1 MHKVIANL
9 LSNAIK
15 FTPNNGNIIIYVASI
30 QKSGEEVLYIAI
42 KDNGTGIANE
52 DVDKIFN
59 RFYQSRSHVKYP
71 VYGQSGTG
79 IGLYLCKRII
89 QLNSGSISAKNNRA
103 GGSTF
108 RMTIPLIR
116 ENQQENAVSTLNN
129 RLQLVT
135 ESSESLRDKRKT
147 LKTTILVVEDNNDM
161 RAYIRSILEETY
173 HVIEAENGAVAL
185 TKLSEYNVDFII
197 SDLMM
202 PVMDGLEFS
211 KKVKENFNISHIPF
225 LMLTAKTSSE
235 AKLQS
240 YKIGVDEYL
249 LKPFDEEMLLTR
261 IQNILENR
269 KRYQQQFSAKMEI
282 EELQIEEESSDKK
295 FIDKVMEIVKANY
308 KNSYYEISDLVEAMG
323 ISKSLFNKKMQSLV
337 GQPAG
342 QFLRN
347 YRLNIAYELILKN
360 KKTKNMNISEIA
372 YEVGFNDPKYFTR
385 CFTKHFN
392 VLPSSLMDE

>member
-1 MHKVIANL
+1 
-9 LSNAIK
+9 
-15 FTPNNGNIIIYVASI
+15 
-30 QKSGEEVLYIAI
+30 
-42 KDNGTGIANE
+42 
-52 DVDKIFN
+52 
-59 RFYQSRSHVKYP
+59 
-71 VYGQSGTG
+71 
-79 IGLYLCKRII
+79 
-89 QLNSGSISAKNNRA
+89 
-103 GGSTF
+103 
-108 RMTIPLIR
+108 
-116 ENQQENAVSTLNN
+116 
-129 RLQLVT
+129 
-135 ESSESLRDKRKT
+135 
-147 LKTTILVVEDNNDM
+147 
-161 RAYIRSILEETY
+161 
-173 HVIEAENGAVAL
+173 
-185 TKLSEYNVDFII
+185 
-197 SDLMM
+197 M

-347 YRLNIAYELILKN
+347 YRLNIAYPLAELNKRIFKSANRFVVNVVYILKDC
-360 KKTKNMNISEIA
+360 KCT
-372 YEVGFNDPKYFTR
+372 YF
-385 CFTKHFN
+385 
-392 VLPSSLMDE
+392 P